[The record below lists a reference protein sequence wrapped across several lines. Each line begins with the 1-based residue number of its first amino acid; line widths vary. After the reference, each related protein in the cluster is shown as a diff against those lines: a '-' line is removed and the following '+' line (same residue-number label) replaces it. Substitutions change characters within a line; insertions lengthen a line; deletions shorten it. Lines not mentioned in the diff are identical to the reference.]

1 MDTGDDVMLIDIA
14 VLPPSVQEQIMAVAH
29 GETVQFAKDGKVV
42 ASLTND
48 ETQAKQTTSKLIG
61 DDVAFGMF
69 AWHGID
75 GLEYERQIRSEWD

>member
-1 MDTGDDVMLIDIA
+1 MLIDIA

-42 ASLTND
+42 ATLQEAQTKPKDSLL
-48 ETQAKQTTSKLIG
+48 ASAGL
-61 DDVAFGMF
+61 F
-69 AWHGID
+69 ANHGID